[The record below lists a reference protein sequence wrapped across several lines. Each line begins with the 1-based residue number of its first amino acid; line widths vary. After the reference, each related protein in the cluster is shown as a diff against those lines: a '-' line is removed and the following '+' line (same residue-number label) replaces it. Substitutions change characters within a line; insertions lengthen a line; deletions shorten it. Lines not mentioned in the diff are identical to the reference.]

1 MLLKCQPLHVW
12 AIRGL
17 LGASWTSLKQNVPLC
32 AVGVGVVSGALP
44 SLVSAGVLVSG
55 AGVSL
60 VSGALPYLLGAGS
73 LVLGSLGALTLMRM
87 CRGD

>member
-1 MLLKCQPLHVW
+1 
-12 AIRGL
+12 
-17 LGASWTSLKQNVPLC
+17 
-32 AVGVGVVSGALP
+32 VVSGALP
-44 SLVSAGVLVSG
+44 SLVSAGALVSG

-73 LVLGSLGALTLMRM
+73 LALGSLGAITLMRM